1 MKNNVE
7 LVEQLER
14 ILPGL
19 KNSSSSA
26 EDAMIRVLP
35 EVIAALARAD
45 DMAFAL
51 KPFAKA
57 ADIWR
62 QAGDAAVAAC
72 GPDASHDLD
81 EERDEAGW
89 SAAMLTIGFS
99 HLANAEVAL
108 KGDGALD
115 ALPSERNAGIEVA
128 CKLIEK
134 KAEDYIQEFGSYD
147 PSTGVYEFNTAG
159 EEYLG
164 TLAELAE
171 EIRALK
177 GGTP

>member
-26 EDAMIRVLP
+26 EDAMIRALP

-51 KPFAKA
+51 KPFADA

-62 QAGDAAVAAC
+62 RAGDAAVAAC
-72 GPDASHDLD
+72 GPNAAHDLD
-81 EERDEAGW
+81 EEWDEAGW
-89 SAAMLTIGFS
+89 SAAMPTIGFS
-99 HLANAEVAL
+99 HLANAEAAL
-108 KGDGALD
+108 QGGAPF
-115 ALPSERNAGIEVA
+115 ALLVFEQ
-128 CKLIEK
+128 K
-134 KAEDYIQEFGSYD
+134 KQRGNDHA
-147 PSTGVYEFNTAG
+147 
-159 EEYLG
+159 
-164 TLAELAE
+164 
-171 EIRALK
+171 
-177 GGTP
+177 